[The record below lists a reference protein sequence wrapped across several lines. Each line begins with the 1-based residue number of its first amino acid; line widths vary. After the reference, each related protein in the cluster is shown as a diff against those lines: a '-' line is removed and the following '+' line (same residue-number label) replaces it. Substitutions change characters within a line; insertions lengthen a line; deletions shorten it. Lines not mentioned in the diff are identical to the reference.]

1 MDGVD
6 RRAWTS
12 DSRMASIDQ
21 GQTQANF
28 AGRRR
33 VVDGV
38 LTPSAATAPIT
49 PAEYGEQDFII
60 VPDFLTPAEC
70 DRLLEMF
77 DQVHG
82 LVKHRRIGID
92 FWEGRIVYMGD
103 VAAHD
108 ASAAEIMGG
117 FQKRA
122 TAMLGEFYALTRPL
136 WTDTVQLNIWEQGS
150 CLPPHTD
157 NSNPDGTA
165 HSTPWR
171 DFSSIVYLNDDYEG
185 GELYF
190 TAKDRVLKPQ
200 RGMLVAFS
208 AGYHHEHGVLKVT
221 QGRRITMPAFYT
233 FDQRKAD
240 WHIYPEL
247 NAPAPAPAKTLTP
260 APVQSLASLLTQP
273 ETRPAGSPLS
283 ILSPGGQAP
292 TWQPPGKWRPPG

>member
-1 MDGVD
+1 MVD
-6 RRAWTS
+6 RRAWAP
-12 DSRMASIDQ
+12 DSRMATIDLR
-21 GQTQANF
+21 QTQANL
-28 AGRRR
+28 AGRKR

-49 PAEYGEQDFII
+49 PAEYDAQDFII
-60 VPDFLTPAEC
+60 VPDFLTSKEC
-70 DRLLEMF
+70 DRLTAMF
-77 DQVHG
+77 DRLHG

-103 VAAHD
+103 VAEHD
-108 ASAAEIMGG
+108 AAAARIMGD

-122 TAMLGEFYALTRPL
+122 TAMLGDFYALTHPL
-136 WTDTVQLNIWEQGS
+136 WTDTVQLNVWEQGS

-157 NSNPDGTA
+157 NSNPDGSA

-190 TAKDRVLKPQ
+190 TAQDRVLKPR

-240 WHIYPEL
+240 RHIYPEL
-247 NAPAPAPAKTLTP
+247 YPPVGAGAPAPAPSP
-260 APVQSLASLLTQP
+260 ANPPKAPLAILAPGAQSPVW
-273 ETRPAGSPLS
+273 R
-283 ILSPGGQAP
+283 
-292 TWQPPGKWRPPG
+292 PPGKWRVPGT

>member
-1 MDGVD
+1 MVD
-6 RRAWTS
+6 RRAWAP
-12 DSRMASIDQ
+12 DSRMATIDLRQ
-21 GQTQANF
+21 PGANL
-28 AGRRR
+28 AGRKR

-38 LTPSAATAPIT
+38 LTPSPATAPIT
-49 PAEYGEQDFII
+49 PAEYGAQDFII
-60 VPDFLTPAEC
+60 IPDFLTSKEC
-70 DRLLEMF
+70 DRLTAMF
-77 DQVHG
+77 DRLHG
-82 LVKHRRIGID
+82 MVKHRRIGID

-103 VAAHD
+103 VAEHD
-108 ASAAEIMGG
+108 APAATIMGN

-157 NSNPDGTA
+157 NSNPDGSA

-190 TAKDRVLKPQ
+190 TAQDRVLKPR

-221 QGRRITMPAFYT
+221 RGRRITMPAFYT
-233 FDQRKAD
+233 FDQRRAD
-240 WHIYPEL
+240 QHIYPEL
-247 NAPAPAPAKTLTP
+247 YPPAGAVAPAPIPSPVIPPKAPAPLAIL
-260 APVQSLASLLTQP
+260 APGAQSP
-273 ETRPAGSPLS
+273 VWR
-283 ILSPGGQAP
+283 
-292 TWQPPGKWRPPG
+292 PPGKWRVPGT

>member
-6 RRAWTS
+6 RKAWAS
-12 DSRMASIDQ
+12 DSLMATIDP
-21 GQTQANF
+21 GQTEANF
-28 AGRRR
+28 AGRKR

-38 LTPSAATAPIT
+38 LTPSEATAPIA
-49 PAEYGEQDFII
+49 PEQYGEQDFII
-60 VPDFLTPAEC
+60 VPDFLKPDEC
-70 DRLLEMF
+70 DRLLGMF
-77 DQVHG
+77 DHVHG
-82 LVKHRRIGID
+82 LVKHRKVGVD
-92 FWEGRIVYMGD
+92 FWEGRIVYMND

-122 TAMLGEFYALTRPL
+122 TSMLGEFYALTRPL

-157 NSNPDGTA
+157 NSNPNGTP
-165 HSTPWR
+165 HTTPWR

-190 TAKDRVLKPQ
+190 TARDRVLKPR

-247 NAPAPAPAKTLTP
+247 NAPAPAPAATLTP
-260 APVQSLASLLTQP
+260 ATGPIQFPQP
-273 ETRPAGSPLS
+273 PAQAPLS
-283 ILSPGGQAP
+283 ILNPATQAP
-292 TWQPPGKWRPPG
+292 VWQPPGKWRPPG

>member
-1 MDGVD
+1 MVD
-6 RRAWTS
+6 RMAWAP
-12 DSRMASIDQ
+12 DSRMAAIDLR
-21 GQTQANF
+21 QTQANLV
-28 AGRRR
+28 GRKR

-49 PAEYGEQDFII
+49 PAEYGAQDFII
-60 VPDFLTPAEC
+60 VPDFLTAKEC
-70 DRLLEMF
+70 ERLTTMFDRL
-77 DQVHG
+77 HG

-103 VAAHD
+103 VAEHD
-108 ASAAEIMGG
+108 ASAATIMGN

-157 NSNPDGTA
+157 NSNPDGSP

-190 TAKDRVLKPQ
+190 TAQDRVLKPR

-221 QGRRITMPAFYT
+221 RGRRITMPAFYT
-233 FDQRKAD
+233 FDKRKAD
-240 WHIYPEL
+240 QHIYPEL
-247 NAPAPAPAKTLTP
+247 YPPAGRGTPAPALAAP
-260 APVQSLASLLTQP
+260 PVQPPASQAPLA
-273 ETRPAGSPLS
+273 
-283 ILSPGGQAP
+283 ILSPAAAKAP
-292 TWQPPGKWRPPG
+292 VWQPPGKWRVPGT

>member
-1 MDGVD
+1 MDMVD
-6 RRAWTS
+6 RKAWAS
-12 DSRMASIDQ
+12 DSLMATIDP
-21 GQTQANF
+21 GQTEANF

-38 LTPSAATAPIT
+38 LTPSEATAPIT
-49 PAEYGEQDFII
+49 PKQYGEQDFII
-60 VPDFLTPAEC
+60 VPDFLTPGEC
-70 DRLLEMF
+70 DRLLGMF
-77 DQVHG
+77 DHVHG
-82 LVKHRRIGID
+82 LVKHRKVGVD
-92 FWEGRIVYMGD
+92 FWEGRIVYMAD

-122 TAMLGEFYALTRPL
+122 TAMLGEFYALTQPL

-157 NSNPDGTA
+157 NSNPNGTP
-165 HSTPWR
+165 HTTPWR

-190 TAKDRVLKPQ
+190 TAKDRVLKPR

-233 FDQRKAD
+233 FDKRKAD

-247 NAPAPAPAKTLTP
+247 NPPAPAAAPVGAPAPG
-260 APVQSLASLLTQP
+260 PVQFPTP
-273 ETRPAGSPLS
+273 PA
-283 ILSPGGQAP
+283 QAP
-292 TWQPPGKWRPPG
+292 LAILNPATQTPVWQPPGKWRPPG

>member
-1 MDGVD
+1 MDAVD
-6 RRAWTS
+6 RRAWAP
-12 DSRMASIDQ
+12 DSLMATIDP
-21 GQTQANF
+21 GQTEANF

-38 LTPSAATAPIT
+38 LTPSEATAPIT
-49 PAEYGEQDFII
+49 PDQYGEQDFII
-60 VPDFLTPAEC
+60 VPDFLTSAEC
-70 DRLLEMF
+70 DRLLGMF
-77 DQVHG
+77 DRLHG

-92 FWEGRIVYMGD
+92 FWEGRIVYMTD

-108 ASAAEIMGG
+108 ASAAGIMGG

-171 DFSSIVYLNDDYEG
+171 DFSSIVYLNEDYEG

-190 TAKDRVLKPQ
+190 TAKDRVLKPR

-221 QGRRITMPAFYT
+221 KGRRITMPAFYT

-240 WHIYPEL
+240 AHIYPEL
-247 NAPAPAPAKTLTP
+247 YPSTSTP
-260 APVQSLASLLTQP
+260 AQVQPLSAILAKPQAS
-273 ETRPAGSPLS
+273 PARDPLS

>member
-1 MDGVD
+1 MVD
-6 RRAWTS
+6 RKAWAP
-12 DSRMASIDQ
+12 DSLMATIDP
-21 GQTQANF
+21 GQTEVNF
-28 AGRRR
+28 AGRKR

-38 LTPSAATAPIT
+38 LTPSEATAPIT
-49 PAEYGEQDFII
+49 PEQYGDQDFII
-60 VPDFLTPAEC
+60 VPDFLKPEEC
-70 DRLLEMF
+70 DRLLGMF
-77 DQVHG
+77 DHVHG
-82 LVKHRRIGID
+82 LVKHRKVGVD
-92 FWEGRIVYMGD
+92 FWEGRIVYMAD

-122 TAMLGEFYALTRPL
+122 TAMLGEFYALTQPL

-157 NSNPDGTA
+157 NSNPNGTP
-165 HSTPWR
+165 HTTPWR

-190 TAKDRVLKPQ
+190 TAKDRVLKPR

-233 FDQRKAD
+233 FDKRKAD

-247 NAPAPAPAKTLTP
+247 SAPAPAPPATPAP
-260 APVQSLASLLTQP
+260 APVQSLASLLTHSQP
-273 ETRPAGSPLS
+273 SPTKDPLS